1 MILTALDPITLLLFL
16 VKQPLA
22 ITQFLHAFAFAGSHQ
37 LCLPELSYQAS
48 LSKFPAFRPM
58 DTAAVIAT
66 PCPEVDAAPPRS
78 GRRGACRSPS
88 PRAWRLALGGML
100 VLSWSAAARAEWL
113 FDVDAGARYESNL
126 TRAQQ
131 QPDIRGDAAA
141 TLFASAGSFFALSG
155 ADGLTLAV
163 NAATETWHRF
173 QGLDRISIGASASY
187 KHKFGLGYSAP
198 WLSFG
203 LSGSHDDYRNAI
215 RDSDRFEAR
224 AELGQRFSEAFDASV
239 GALYDRRYARN
250 DRPVVPGI
258 SGRVFDVRGKSAYV
272 RAGYALAEQLQAGA
286 QFAVRRGDVVSTTRR
301 HQEIFLESEAIAAD
315 PAFGDDFFAY
325 RLRGTSTTQ
334 TAAVTLSWAFSDHS
348 SLNFRY
354 ADERTSAYEDLDYR
368 GRVAALT
375 FAFSY

>member
-1 MILTALDPITLLLFL
+1 
-16 VKQPLA
+16 LA
-22 ITQFLHAFAFAGSHQ
+22 GI
-37 LCLPELSYQAS
+37 
-48 LSKFPAFRPM
+48 
-58 DTAAVIAT
+58 
-66 PCPEVDAAPPRS
+66 
-78 GRRGACRSPS
+78 
-88 PRAWRLALGGML
+88 
-100 VLSWSAAARAEWL
+100 VLSWSAVARAEWL
-113 FDVDAGARYESNL
+113 FDVDAGARYDSNL

-155 ADGLTLAV
+155 ADGLALDV

-173 QGLDRISIGASASY
+173 QGL
-187 KHKFGLGYSAP
+187 L
-198 WLSFG
+198 G
-203 LSGSHDDYRNAI
+203 LSGSHDDYRDAI

-239 GALYDRRYARN
+239 GAVYDRRYARN

-258 SGRVFDVRGKSAYV
+258 SGRVFNVRGKSAYV
-272 RAGYALAEQLQAGA
+272 RAGCALTEQLQAGA

-301 HQEIFLESEAIAAD
+301 HQDIFLESEAIAAD

-334 TAAVTLSWAFSDHS
+334 TAAVTLSWSFSDHS